1 MNIKNLYFFVIIFLF
16 NGKLLSQSFEKQYQ
30 IDSLINV
37 NLRSNENI
45 AYINNEGSI
54 IFFNSSFNSN
64 NIGGINDKN
73 DVWYSISTSGK
84 WEKPNNLSKVNSINN
99 DILLGI
105 EDDKLVV
112 FTEGIIKYYNTNV
125 NNIELLNESSIVGF
139 NPFFDL
145 ITGSIYN
152 NIILLGIESYGSYG
166 VEDIYISKQ
175 ITSSSWSRLSNIGSI
190 INSKYQE
197 ISPYILNDDTL
208 IFSSNRPSIYGS
220 FNFYYSVNLDDNYR
234 KWSEPI
240 LIDKFNSNASEKFIS
255 YNSNNKIF
263 IISEEYNSL
272 GYSNLKLLRRIN
284 KDDKFQIDFSINN
297 TEDIN
302 GELYIY
308 SDSSL
313 IDFFKINTKSL
324 IYNYKKNQ
332 NLIFSFKIK
341 NFFQLDTLIS
351 INENKKVLLN
361 LKEIKNNSRLILDNI
376 LFKRSSDEILQSFQK
391 NLNNILHIFN
401 NEKNISVLI
410 EGHTDNSGDFNENL
424 KLSKKRANVIRDY
437 LIKNGINKK
446 RIKTKGYGSL
456 KPRYSN
462 SSEETKRLN
471 RRVEILIIDQ

>member
-1 MNIKNLYFFVIIFLF
+1 MNIKNIYFFIIIFIF
-16 NGKLLSQSFEKQYQ
+16 NSELLSQSFEKQYQ
-30 IDSLINV
+30 IDSLINI
-37 NLRSNENI
+37 NLKSNENI

-64 NIGGINDKN
+64 NVGGINDKN
-73 DVWYSISTSGK
+73 DVWYSISTSGT
-84 WEKPNNLSKVNSINN
+84 WQKPNNLNKVNSTNN
-99 DILLGI
+99 DMLLGI

-125 NNIELLNESSIVGF
+125 NNIKVLNESSIVGF

-145 ITGSIYN
+145 ISGSIYN
-152 NIILLGIESYGSYG
+152 NIIFLGIESYGSYG
-166 VEDIYISKQ
+166 VEDIYISKK
-175 ITSSSWSRLSNIGSI
+175 IDSSSWSRLKNIGSI

-197 ISPYILNDDTL
+197 ISPFILNDDTL

-220 FNFYYSVNLDDNYR
+220 FNFYYSVNLDDNYS

-284 KDDKFQIDFSINN
+284 KDDKFQINFSINN

-313 IDFFKINTKSL
+313 IDFEYNQLASLRNAYPETEEYSAGVRIAVPKFFINGREPAGRSVAQWSVMIDEEL
-324 IYNYKKNQ
+324 KK
-332 NLIFSFKIK
+332 
-341 NFFQLDTLIS
+341 
-351 INENKKVLLN
+351 
-361 LKEIKNNSRLILDNI
+361 
-376 LFKRSSDEILQSFQK
+376 
-391 NLNNILHIFN
+391 
-401 NEKNISVLI
+401 
-410 EGHTDNSGDFNENL
+410 
-424 KLSKKRANVIRDY
+424 
-437 LIKNGINKK
+437 
-446 RIKTKGYGSL
+446 
-456 KPRYSN
+456 
-462 SSEETKRLN
+462 
-471 RRVEILIIDQ
+471 